1 MKRLVIYVVCSI
13 VCALF
18 LMPATKA
25 KATPL
30 VFTFINPS
38 FGGSPFNGQWLLAQA
53 EAQNKLVEKK
63 KPWTMPT
70 RDLMQDFKDSLNRQ
84 ILYKLSSKIVN
95 AAFGE
100 EGLEPGHY
108 NLGDY
113 TIDVSSGLGGIK
125 VVITQTGTGNTT
137 TVEIPYY

>member
-1 MKRLVIYVVCSI
+1 MNRIVMYLICGI

-18 LMPATKA
+18 LMPENVV

-30 VFTFINPS
+30 IWTPINPS

-53 EAQNKLVEKK
+53 EAQNKFVEKK

-70 RDLMQDFKDSLNRQ
+70 RDPIQDFQNSLNRQ

-108 NLGDY
+108 NLDDY
-113 TIDVSSGLGGIK
+113 TIDVSSTISGIK
-125 VVITQTGTGNTT
+125 VVITDTGTGNTT